1 MGFLSATCWVA
12 CVLRDL
18 LEVQR
23 PEALHAHCGAGATA
37 DNEEERHAEEGE
49 MSMRPYWW
57 CAVAIAFGLLLKAIA
72 YVLGGR

>member
-1 MGFLSATCWVA
+1 
-12 CVLRDL
+12 
-18 LEVQR
+18 
-23 PEALHAHCGAGATA
+23 
-37 DNEEERHAEEGE
+37 